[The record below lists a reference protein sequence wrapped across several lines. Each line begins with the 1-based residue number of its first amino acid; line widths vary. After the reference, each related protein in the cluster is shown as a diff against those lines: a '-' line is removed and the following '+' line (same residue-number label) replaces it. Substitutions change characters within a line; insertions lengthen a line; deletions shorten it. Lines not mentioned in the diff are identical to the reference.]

1 MYQQFQ
7 IARGT
12 HRGEQLVLA
21 DDEFSEEVQS
31 DALQIVK
38 QLVQTLRNQGVNGA
52 SSGMLIYS

>member
-7 IARGT
+7 IARGM

-38 QLVQTLRNQGVNGA
+38 QLLQTLRNQGMNGA
-52 SSGMLIYS
+52 SLGMLIYS